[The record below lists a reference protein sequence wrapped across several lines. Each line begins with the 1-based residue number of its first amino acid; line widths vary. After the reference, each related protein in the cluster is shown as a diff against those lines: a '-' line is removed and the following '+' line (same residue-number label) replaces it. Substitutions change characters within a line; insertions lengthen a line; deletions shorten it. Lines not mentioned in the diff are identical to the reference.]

1 MIEDLNVQGDEARQS
16 DADRAI
22 RSPWQNGRGLFHFLQ
37 QHQIESE
44 RQDKIRL
51 SQCKRTNQMES
62 EKHDKINYEGS
73 DVHSYIDAIVL
84 LTVSEGA
91 IKEAD
96 EHGVDV
102 DDEWQDRPLHRL
114 KRFSLLMNNNSERR
128 CESSNEI
135 TFEPW

>member
-1 MIEDLNVQGDEARQS
+1 
-16 DADRAI
+16 
-22 RSPWQNGRGLFHFLQ
+22 
-37 QHQIESE
+37 
-44 RQDKIRL
+44 
-51 SQCKRTNQMES
+51 MES